1 MMDIQRVLFIA
12 GLLYVLIFA
21 GLLLTGNYHGNWQL
35 AHIAYGA
42 FFFPTY
48 YWFVA
53 RRPRK

>member
-1 MMDIQRVLFIA
+1 MDIRRVLFIA

-35 AHIAYGA
+35 AHLAYGA

-48 YWFVA
+48 
-53 RRPRK
+53 